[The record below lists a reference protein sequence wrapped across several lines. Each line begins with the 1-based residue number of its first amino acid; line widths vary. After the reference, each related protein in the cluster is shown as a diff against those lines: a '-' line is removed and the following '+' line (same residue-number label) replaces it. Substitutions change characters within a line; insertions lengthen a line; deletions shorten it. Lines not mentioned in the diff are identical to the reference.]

1 MTKTCT
7 VERFKESTTQPG
19 TMKVDREAGVIH
31 GVKLLGADSKNGR
44 RYSPNAMD
52 QARQMY
58 EGCTVNVDHKY
69 EGERSIVEGFG
80 IVRDCK
86 LMPDG
91 VYGDLHYLKSHP
103 LAPAVTERA
112 ERFPQSFGMSHDAE
126 GEVVKAGSEFV
137 VESLIKVSSV
147 DLVATPAT
155 TQGLF
160 ESHKRPKPMKR
171 KLREAV
177 AAAPRSNPFRKL
189 LEMEME
195 QMPELAEMEYEVQ
208 EMDGMPEP
216 TGDDQVKAAFRALV
230 MSVLDDDSLTP
241 DAMAEKLKSL
251 LTMQAEAQAVVEGS
265 DSEEMTEEEG
275 GDDMKKTVESLRRQ
289 VNELKRLMESRTVS
303 EQIDAALAARGVTRA
318 KLTESQVKI
327 LAKQRDIETAK
338 ELIESWDFDSTE
350 SFPRRV
356 PSGRAQSVGSY
367 DEERK
372 QTSFVTPA
380 GYRSGK

>member
-1 MTKTCT
+1 
-7 VERFKESTTQPG
+7 
-19 TMKVDREAGVIH
+19 
-31 GVKLLGADSKNGR
+31 
-44 RYSPNAMD
+44 
-52 QARQMY
+52 MY

-177 AAAPRSNPFRKL
+177 AAAPKSNPFRKL

-208 EMDGMPEP
+208 EMDGEAMP

-265 DSEEMTEEEG
+265 DSEEMVEEEG
-275 GDDMKKTVESLRRQ
+275 SDDMKKTVESLRRQ
-289 VNELKRLMESRTVS
+289 VNDLKRLMESRSVA

-338 ELIESWDFDSTE
+338 ELIESWDFDTTE